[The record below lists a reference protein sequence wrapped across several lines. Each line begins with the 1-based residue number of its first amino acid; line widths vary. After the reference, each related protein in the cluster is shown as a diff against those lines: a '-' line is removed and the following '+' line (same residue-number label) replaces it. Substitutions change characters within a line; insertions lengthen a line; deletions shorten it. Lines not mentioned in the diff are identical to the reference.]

1 MVFTPLQVMR
11 QCAKL
16 SAHAFIVGYAVDF
29 GSKAAE
35 QRVVLH
41 DFKRNCTITVSCAQQ
56 FGKRTQRFIIRFAG
70 TAKYAQALTAVAQ
83 LKQTKLP
90 DDLRQER
97 FSSPI
102 ASKSA
107 RRDSTAFFSRA
118 ETAGEHSASHN
129 GAQSVR

>member
-1 MVFTPLQVMR
+1 MR

-70 TAKYAQALTAVAQ
+70 TAKYAQALAAVAQ

-90 DDLRQER
+90 DDLRQKLNSDTDRDMIDDFLREETE
-97 FSSPI
+97 
-102 ASKSA
+102 AA
-107 RRDSTAFFSRA
+107 R
-118 ETAGEHSASHN
+118 
-129 GAQSVR
+129 

>member
-1 MVFTPLQVMR
+1 MR
-11 QCAKL
+11 QCAEL

-70 TAKYAQALTAVAQ
+70 TAKYAQALAAVAQ

-97 FSSPI
+97 KAVFVRQQQIEVLQLAHRIKIGQAGQHSLFLPRGNG
-102 ASKSA
+102 
-107 RRDSTAFFSRA
+107 RR
-118 ETAGEHSASHN
+118 
-129 GAQSVR
+129 AQCIP